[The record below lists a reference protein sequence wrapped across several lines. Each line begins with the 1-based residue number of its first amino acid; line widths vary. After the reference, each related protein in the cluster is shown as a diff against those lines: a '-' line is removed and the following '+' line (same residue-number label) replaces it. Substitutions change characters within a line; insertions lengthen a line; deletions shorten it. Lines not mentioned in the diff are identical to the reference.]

1 VRTRLFSEQF
11 GVFTRCLSSWWGSS
25 RCEFQAGVFKG
36 KILLNF
42 CVLAKWA
49 RVSLS
54 VLVVGMA
61 FTPVGHAAAETD
73 SAVAQQTEQAP
84 VVINGFRSATF
95 GMDKAAVV
103 AAIIKDF
110 GITEADIAQGQN
122 TVERTELLTV
132 KVPDLLEGGGT
143 AQVSYIFGYNSKT
156 LIQVGASWNAT
167 IDPAMTDAQLV
178 ANSDVLSSH
187 FATGNFAPGSLK
199 SATAVENG
207 ILLFRGLD
215 PEGRSAILLLQGNY
229 EEDINGR
236 NALKPTGLAL
246 LYSVNPDTPD
256 IFRIKDGNF

>member
-1 VRTRLFSEQF
+1 MVH
-11 GVFTRCLSSWWGSS
+11 
-25 RCEFQAGVFKG
+25 
-36 KILLNF
+36 F

-49 RVSLS
+49 RVSLGA
-54 VLVVGMA
+54 LAVGMA
-61 FTPVGHAAAETD
+61 FASVGYAATKTD
-73 SAVAQQTEQAP
+73 SAAAQQAEQAP
-84 VVINGFRSATF
+84 VAINGFRSATF
-95 GMDKAAVV
+95 GMDKAAVI
-103 AAIIKDF
+103 AAITKDF
-110 GITEADIAQGQN
+110 GLTEADIAQGQN

-143 AQVSYIFGYNSKT
+143 AQVSYIFGYTSKA

-178 ANSDVLSSH
+178 ANSDVLGSH
-187 FATGNFAPGSLK
+187 FAAGNYAPGSLTA
-199 SATAVENG
+199 ATAVENG

-229 EEDINGR
+229 EEDTNGR